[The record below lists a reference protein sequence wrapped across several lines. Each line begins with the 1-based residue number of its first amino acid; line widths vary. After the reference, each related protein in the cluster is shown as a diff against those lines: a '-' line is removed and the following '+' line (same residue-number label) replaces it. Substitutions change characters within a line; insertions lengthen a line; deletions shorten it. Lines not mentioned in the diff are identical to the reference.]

1 VNKDS
6 TNVLISRT
14 FRSTAASLCVFLFTG
29 GVFVMVFEP
38 RARGAEMAVVLTL
51 LGWTLVIPLALMAL
65 RWAQIIAWSLF
76 ACQLVAF
83 AVFRWPHLLSGVL
96 MNFSNY
102 IALAVALLLYGG
114 SVFKK
119 RALAEGIA
127 SEEKPSLIRT
137 DW

>member
-1 VNKDS
+1 
-6 TNVLISRT
+6 
-14 FRSTAASLCVFLFTG
+14 
-29 GVFVMVFEP
+29 
-38 RARGAEMAVVLTL
+38 
-51 LGWTLVIPLALMAL
+51 
-65 RWAQIIAWSLF
+65 
-76 ACQLVAF
+76 
-83 AVFRWPHLLSGVL
+83 